1 LTRQLTSETVLSTV
15 PTLRNRAGD
24 FSDLRTNGGVPVIVY
39 DPVTRQPFEGNVI
52 PAGRID
58 PVARAALQY
67 YPQPNRDGTAAN
79 ANNYVGNS
87 DSTLDRDILVGRVD
101 HQLAPPAPL
110 PVPSYINNRGTNV
123 TGSYGNPDAD
133 PLADA
138 TDVRVQSLTGAHTHI
153 FTPTVVNEL
162 RVTYL
167 RRKFIDQRPGL
178 GTNLAAAIGLRG
190 VTAQAFPAFT
200 IPGYASLS
208 SATVSR
214 FQTPILDRQLLESL

>member
-67 YPQPNRDGTAAN
+67 YPLPNRAGTVAS

-87 DSTLDRDILVGRVD
+87 DSTLNRDILLGRVD
-101 HQLAPPAPL
+101 HQFRMADFLT
-110 PVPSYINNRGTNV
+110 VRYYINNSATSV
-123 TGSYGNPDAD
+123 TGSY
-133 PLADA
+133 
-138 TDVRVQSLTGAHTHI
+138 
-153 FTPTVVNEL
+153 
-162 RVTYL
+162 
-167 RRKFIDQRPGL
+167 
-178 GTNLAAAIGLRG
+178 
-190 VTAQAFPAFT
+190 
-200 IPGYASLS
+200 
-208 SATVSR
+208 
-214 FQTPILDRQLLESL
+214 